1 MPPKALPT
9 RGEFWRVRLDPG
21 EGHEQAGERPALVV
35 SVDRINQG
43 LSGMVVV
50 VPSTKRHRP
59 ELDAWRVEVEPPDG
73 GLPIVSYLMP
83 EHIRAVAAHRL
94 ISRYGRVRPKTL
106 AELEDRL
113 RILLNL

>member
-1 MPPKALPT
+1 MPPKALPS
-9 RGEFWRVRLDPG
+9 RGEFWRVRLDPV

-43 LSGMVVV
+43 PSGMVVV

-59 ELDAWRVEVEPPDG
+59 ELDAWRVEVKPPDG

-83 EHIRAVAAHRL
+83 EQIRAVAAHRL